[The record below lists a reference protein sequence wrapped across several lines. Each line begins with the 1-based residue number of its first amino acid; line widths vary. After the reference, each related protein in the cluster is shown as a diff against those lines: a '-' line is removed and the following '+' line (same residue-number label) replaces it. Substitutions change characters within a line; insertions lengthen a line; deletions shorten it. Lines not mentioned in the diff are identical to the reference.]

1 LVPDTLARQLA
12 LAIGGLIL
20 FMLLVLAGIA
30 YGSVGLLLSDALP
43 GVMLRNVELRATG
56 QGQLL
61 AQAQGSVTRLH
72 AEWQRRAVELDP
84 AQAMQQFDRLFV
96 RAPDGVW
103 RLRPELLNTETR
115 PSFYLQHGTR
125 GPSASARQR
134 AVLSYELLREQGPA
148 LVPPY
153 FSAYVDFVEKGLM
166 VFSRGIDWGQ
176 GATPTTDNF
185 DYPTMKGAD
194 PRANPGRALFWTPVY
209 YDGEAKVWM
218 VSVIQ
223 PLDWQGSW
231 VGTVGHDI
239 AIDGLLSGIADGL
252 QPGASAMILNEA
264 GDLIAHPRL
273 RERIQQA
280 QGQLA
285 QSAIADPLIGAI
297 HQLILRAGSGGAG
310 ALVAP
315 SPDGMHLLAV
325 ARIPGP
331 GWWSVLVLPRSLLES
346 RLRPAVGV
354 ILAVGMVCLLITLLV
369 LRGLI
374 HRLVRRPL
382 GRLTQAM
389 DGLRDGRE
397 VAPVALQGRGELVKL
412 ANGFDSMAS
421 ELAKQRQAQE
431 RHAAE
436 LEEQIKERRQA
447 EAVVQALN
455 HTLEARVA
463 ERTEALQRAR
473 DELVQKETLAGLG
486 SLVAGIS
493 HELNTPIG
501 NALMASGTMLATMR
515 QLDAT
520 VQTGAIRRSEM
531 HEQIGRAIQAA
542 ELALGNLQRSAE
554 LVGDFKQVALDRS
567 HLIKRRFG
575 LRQVTEETLSL
586 LRQSFKQQH
595 CRLEID
601 IPPELELDSYAG
613 PFGQVLTNLAQNAL
627 LHGLDGR
634 SDGCVSVRVEWH
646 DAHHVRLTI
655 GDNGH
660 GIAAEHQAKIF
671 QPFFTTRLGQGGSG
685 LGLHIVYTIVTGVL
699 GGRIELRS
707 DAGAEG
713 SCFVIEL
720 PKDCPVTSE
729 LRAAPGLLDPLGGR
743 TT

>member
-1 LVPDTLARQLA
+1 MLQRLVPDTLARQLA

-20 FMLLVLAGIA
+20 LMLLTLAAIA

-43 GVMLRNVELRATG
+43 GVMLRNVELRAAS

-61 AQAQGSVTRLH
+61 AQAEGSVNRLH
-72 AEWQRRAVELDP
+72 AEWQRRAAELDP
-84 AQAMQQFDRLFV
+84 VQTVQQFDRLFV
-96 RAPDGVW
+96 RSADGVW
-103 RLRPELLNTETR
+103 RLRPELINTDTR
-115 PSFYLQHGTR
+115 PSFYLQHGVR

-176 GATPTTDNF
+176 GATPATDNF
-185 DYPTMKGAD
+185 DYPTMKGSD
-194 PRANPGRALFWTPVY
+194 PRANPGRQLFWTPVY
-209 YDGEAKVWM
+209 FDAEAKAWM
-218 VSVIQ
+218 VSVIK

-239 AIDGLLSGIADGL
+239 AIDALLSGIGDAL
-252 QPGASAMILNEA
+252 QPGASAMILNDA
-264 GDLIAHPRL
+264 GDLIAHPHL

-280 QGQLA
+280 QGQLSLGA
-285 QSAIADPLIGAI
+285 VRDPLIGAI
-297 HQLILRAGSGGAG
+297 HQLTQRAAREGEHALTGAS
-310 ALVAP
+310 A
-315 SPDGMHLLAV
+315 DGEQLLAV

-331 GWWSVLVLPRSLLES
+331 GWWSVLVLPRALLKA
-346 RLRPAVGV
+346 RLQPAIGV
-354 ILAVGMVCLLITLLV
+354 ILAVGLLCLLITLLV
-369 LRGLI
+369 LRRLI

-382 GRLTQAM
+382 GRLTRVVDA
-389 DGLRDGRE
+389 LRAGRE
-397 VAPVALQGRGELVKL
+397 VAPVALRGRGELVKL
-412 ANGFDSMAS
+412 ADTFDSMAG
-421 ELAKQRQAQE
+421 ELAQQRRAQE

-436 LEEQIKERRQA
+436 LEQQIAERRQA

-501 NALMASGTMLATMR
+501 NALMASGTMLAAMR
-515 QLDAT
+515 ELDAS
-520 VQTGAIRRSEM
+520 VQTGAVRRSEM
-531 HEQIGRAIQAA
+531 HGQINRAMQAA

-567 HLIKRRFG
+567 HLVKRRFR
-575 LRQVTEETLSL
+575 LRQVIEETLSL
-586 LRQSFKQQH
+586 LRLSFRQEE

-601 IPPELELDSYAG
+601 IPAELELDSYAG
-613 PFGQVLTNLAQNAL
+613 PLGQVLTNLVQNAL

-634 SDGCVSVRVEWH
+634 SDGCISIRVEGH
-646 DAHHVRLTI
+646 DGQRVRLAVS
-655 GDNGH
+655 DNGR
-660 GIAAEHQAKIF
+660 GIAPEHQAKIF
-671 QPFFTTRLGQGGSG
+671 QPFFTTKLGQGGSG

-707 DAGAEG
+707 QAGEG

-720 PKDCPVTSE
+720 PVDGPVSVP
-729 LRAAPGLLDPLGGR
+729 AAATDS
-743 TT
+743 